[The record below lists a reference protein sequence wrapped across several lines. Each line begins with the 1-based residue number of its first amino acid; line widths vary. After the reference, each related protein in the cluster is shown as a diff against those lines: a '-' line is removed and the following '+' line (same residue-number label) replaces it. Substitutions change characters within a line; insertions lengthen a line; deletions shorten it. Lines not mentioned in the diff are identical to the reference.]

1 MCCLCPPTLEIKWI
15 THDQHAVVHGDLLC
29 LSSKKLY
36 LFTFWYR
43 VKLLDNV
50 TVLQVETFENHLY
63 KRTHCVE
70 DCDDYVSSRSL
81 LSPAVR
87 QLSSDCLS
95 AFGFSEIIYA

>member
-1 MCCLCPPTLEIKWI
+1 M
-15 THDQHAVVHGDLLC
+15 LLYMGTFC
-29 LSSKKLY
+29 VSIVRNCISSPSG
-36 LFTFWYR
+36 TG
-43 VKLLDNV
+43 LLDNV
-50 TVLQVETFENHLY
+50 TVLQVERFENHLY
-63 KRTHCVE
+63 KRTRCVE